1 MKFNII
7 LCPVDFS
14 KYSEKI
20 VEIATTL
27 SSSNTIHIYHCL
39 EINTISDPQG
49 FPIQLS
55 NDMDL
60 LKSDNKSY
68 KAFQLK
74 IATLYPQFNFIFE
87 FERSH
92 SISDSIIEY
101 SGKIKADAIVMGSHG
116 KSGLERLL
124 MGSVAENIL
133 RNNKKSVILCK
144 FE

>member
-60 LKSDNKSY
+60 LKSDNKTY

-74 IATLYPQFNFIFE
+74 IATLFPQFNFIFE
-87 FERSH
+87 FERTH

-101 SGKIKADAIVMGSHG
+101 SEKIKANAIVMGSHG

>member
-1 MKFNII
+1 MKFNTI
-7 LCPVDFS
+7 LCPIDFS

-20 VEIATTL
+20 VEMASTL

-60 LKSDNKSY
+60 LKSDNKTY

-74 IATLYPQFNFIFE
+74 IAALYPQFNFIFE
-87 FERSH
+87 FERTH
-92 SISDSIIEY
+92 SIGESIIAY
-101 SGKIKADAIVMGSHG
+101 SEKIKADAIIMGSHG

-133 RNNKKSVILCK
+133 RHYQKSVILCK
-144 FE
+144 F